1 MFIGREREFKRLEDF
16 LLDSDKRVFCLYGR
30 QGMGKSA
37 LLKGFLQEHRGI
49 YFPAYKTTEDQQLTL
64 LKKVLNIKNADSL
77 DEVLKEVSRIAGDDS
92 FAFVIDH
99 YGDFAKTGDEYAT
112 TLHRFLK
119 ENWSDNRIKLILCED
134 SYLTA
139 NKLMLSAGAI
149 WQDFEP
155 ETMEIKCMDFYES
168 ARFFDDATPEEK
180 IFYFGLTGGMP
191 CYLKQLK
198 DSIESSVENVFLRH
212 TSEMGILPE
221 KQIATELREMSY
233 YNRMLITLA
242 SGKTRVN
249 QISEDVK
256 KPKDVVVPYLKK
268 LMSIGIVQKE
278 NPITEKDNRKKT
290 RYSIVNESDIF
301 WYKFIAPNMDMYLC
315 GERQRLLK
323 EKIMPNVA
331 DYMRQVFIHV
341 CKDYMVRRAADP
353 DFPARLYEV
362 GNWWE
367 NDDEK
372 MTTAGFD
379 LVAIGEKKDAPA
391 MLFARCFYDDEPID
405 MATLK
410 SLIDLT
416 RHLKTSDNTYYVIF
430 SKSGFNA
437 SAQTA
442 ASAIKN
448 IILISM
454 KEVCEY
460 KSNNKM

>member
-1 MFIGREREFKRLEDF
+1 MFIGREREYRELETF
-16 LLDSDKRVFCLYGR
+16 LENSDKRVFCVYGR
-30 QGMGKSA
+30 QGIGKST
-37 LLKGFLQEHRGI
+37 LLKNFLKEHKGV
-49 YFPAYKTTEDQQLTL
+49 YFPAYKTTGDQQLSL
-64 LKKVLNIKNADSL
+64 LKKVLHIEKAGTLED
-77 DEVLKEVSRIAGDDS
+77 VLKALSDIAGAER
-92 FAFVIDH
+92 FALVIDH
-99 YGDFAKTGDEYAT
+99 YGDFAKTDEAYAP

-119 ENWSDNRIKLILCED
+119 EDWSDKNIKLILCED

-155 ETMEIKCMDFYES
+155 ETMEIGCMDFYES
-168 ARFFDDATPEEK
+168 ARFFEDATPEEK

-198 DSIESSVENVFLRH
+198 DGIEESVQNVFLRH

-315 GERQRLLK
+315 GERQKLLK
-323 EKIMPNVA
+323 EMIMPNVA

-341 CKDYMVRRAADP
+341 CKDYMVRRASDP
-353 DFPARLYEV
+353 DFPARLNEV

-379 LVAIGEKKDAPA
+379 LVAIGENRGAPA
-391 MLFARCFYDDEPID
+391 MLFARCFYDDDPID

-416 RHLKTSDNTYYVIF
+416 KHLKTSDNTYYVIF

-460 KSNNKM
+460 KKI

>member
-1 MFIGREREFKRLEDF
+1 MFIGRERELSVLEEF
-16 LLDSDKRVFCLYGR
+16 FNSSDKRVICLYGR
-30 QGMGKSA
+30 QGIGKSA
-37 LLKGFLQEHRGI
+37 LLKHFLKDHSGV
-49 YFPAYKTTEDQQLTL
+49 YFPAYKTTEDQQLDL
-64 LKKVLNIKNADSL
+64 LKKVLHMES
-77 DEVLKEVSRIAGDDS
+77 AGDLDDVFKKLGDS
-92 FAFVIDH
+92 IGDDRFALIIDH
-99 YGDFAKTGDEYAT
+99 YGDFAKTDDSYAV
-112 TLHRFLK
+112 TLHRFLN
-119 ENWSDNRIKLILCED
+119 EYWSDVNIKLILCED

-149 WQDFEP
+149 WQDFDP
-155 ETMEIKCMDFYES
+155 DTLEIKCMDFYES
-168 ARFFDDATPEEK
+168 AKFFPNASPDER

-198 DSIESSVENVFLRH
+198 EDPEQSVANVFLRH

-249 QISEDVK
+249 QISEDVN

-268 LMSIGIVQKE
+268 LMSIGIVRKE

-301 WYKFIAPNMDMYLC
+301 WYKFIAPNMDMYLT

-323 EKIMPNVA
+323 EKIMPNIS

-341 CKDYMVRRAADP
+341 CKDYMLKKSSDP
-353 DFPARLYEV
+353 GFPAKLYEV

-379 LVAIGEKKDAPA
+379 LVAVGESKDAPA

-416 RHLKTSDNTYYVIF
+416 KHLKTSENTYYVIF
-430 SKSGFNA
+430 SKSGFNS

-448 IILISM
+448 IMLISM

-460 KSNNKM
+460 GM

>member
-1 MFIGREREFKRLEDF
+1 MFIGRERELRQLEEF
-16 LLDSDKRVFCLYGR
+16 LENSDKRVFCLYGR
-30 QGMGKSA
+30 QGIGKSA
-37 LLKGFLQEHRGI
+37 LLKGFLKEHRGV
-49 YFPAYKTTEDQQLTL
+49 YFPAYKTTEDQQLL
-64 LKKVLNIKNADSL
+64 LLQNVLNIKKADSL
-77 DEVLKEVSRIAGDDS
+77 EAVLNEVTDIAGNER

-99 YGDFAKTGDEYAT
+99 YGDFAKTDESYAAI
-112 TLHRFLK
+112 LHSFLK
-119 ENWSDNRIKLILCED
+119 ERWYDNNIKLILCED

-155 ETMEIKCMDFYES
+155 EIMELKCMDFYDS
-168 ARFFDDATPEEK
+168 ARFFADATPEEK

-191 CYLKQLK
+191 CYLKQVR
-198 DSIESSVENVFLRH
+198 DDIEHSVENVFLRH

-221 KQIATELREMSY
+221 KQIASELREMSY
-233 YNRMLITLA
+233 YNRMLLTLA

-249 QISEDVK
+249 QIAEDVK

-315 GERQRLLK
+315 GDRQRLLS

-341 CKDYMVRRAADP
+341 CKDYMIKRAADP
-353 DFPARLYEV
+353 DFPARLHEV

-379 LVAIGEKKDAPA
+379 LVAIGENKGAPA
-391 MLFARCFYDDEPID
+391 MLFARCFYDEDPID
-405 MATLK
+405 IATLK

-460 KSNNKM
+460 K

>member
-1 MFIGREREFKRLEDF
+1 MFIGREKELSRLEEF
-16 LLDSDKRVFCLYGR
+16 LNDSDKKVFCIYGR
-30 QGMGKSA
+30 QGIGKTS
-37 LLKGFLQEHRGI
+37 LLKGFLENHRGV
-49 YFPAYKTTEDQQLTL
+49 YFPAYKTTEDQQLSL
-64 LKKVLNIKNADSL
+64 LKSALHIESADTL
-77 DEVLKEVSRIAGDDS
+77 TEALKSISVKAGEDR
-92 FAFVIDH
+92 FAFIIDH
-99 YGDFAKTGDEYAT
+99 YGDFAKTDDSYAP

-119 ENWSDNRIKLILCED
+119 EDWSDTNIKLILCED

-155 ETMEIKCMDFYES
+155 DTMEIRCMDFYES
-168 ARFFDDATPEEK
+168 ARFFPDATPEEK

-191 CYLKQLK
+191 CYLKQVRE
-198 DSIESSVENVFLRH
+198 DIPHSVENVFLRH

-221 KQIATELREMSY
+221 KQIASELREMSY
-233 YNRMLITLA
+233 YNRLLITLA

-249 QISEDVK
+249 QISEDIK

-290 RYSIVNESDIF
+290 RYSIINESDIF

-331 DYMRQVFIHV
+331 DYMRRVFIHV
-341 CKDYMVRRAADP
+341 CKDYMVKRAGDP

-379 LVAIGEKKDAPA
+379 LVAIGENRDAPA
-391 MLFARCFYDDEPID
+391 MLFARCFYNDEPID

-416 RHLKTSDNTYYVIF
+416 KHLKTSENTYYVIF

-442 ASAIKN
+442 AAAIKN
-448 IILISM
+448 ILLISM
-454 KEVCEY
+454 QEVCEY
-460 KSNNKM
+460 TV

>member
-1 MFIGREREFKRLEDF
+1 MFIGRERELLGLEEF
-16 LLDSDKRVFCLYGR
+16 LIDSEKRVLCIYGR
-30 QGMGKSA
+30 QGIGKSA
-37 LLKGFLQEHRGI
+37 LLKHFLKSHNGV
-49 YFPAYKTTEDQQLTL
+49 YYPAYKTTEDQQLLL
-64 LKKVLNIKNADSL
+64 LKSVLGVDRANSL
-77 DEVLKEVSRIAGDDS
+77 EDVLTKLGNSTGDGN
-92 FAFVIDH
+92 FAFIIDH
-99 YGDFAKTGDEYAT
+99 YGDFAKTDDSYAVI
-112 TLHRFLK
+112 LHAFMK
-119 ENWSDNRIKLILCED
+119 DKWAEKKIKLILCED

-139 NKLMLSAGAI
+139 NKIMLSAGAI

-155 ETMEIKCMDFYES
+155 DMMEIRCMDFYES
-168 ARFFDDATPEEK
+168 AMFFPDASPEEK
-180 IFYFGLTGGMP
+180 VFYFGLTGGMP
-191 CYLKQLK
+191 CYLRQVE
-198 DSIESSVENVFLRH
+198 DNPAHSVENVFLRH
-212 TSEMGILPE
+212 TSEMGVLPE
-221 KQIATELREMSY
+221 RLIATELREMSY
-233 YNRMLITLA
+233 YNRMLLTLA
-242 SGKTRVN
+242 TGKTRVN

-301 WYKFIAPNMDMYLC
+301 WYRFIAPHMDMYLT
-315 GERQRLLK
+315 GERKKLLE
-323 EKIMPNVA
+323 EKIMPNTE
-331 DYMRQVFIHV
+331 DYLRRVFIHV
-341 CKDYMVRRAADP
+341 CKDFLLKKSDDP
-353 DFPARLYEV
+353 DFPANLYEV

-379 LVAIGEKKDAPA
+379 LVALGERKDEPA
-391 MLFARCFYDDEPID
+391 MLFARCFYNDEPID

-416 RHLKTSDNTYYVIF
+416 KHLKTSDNTYYVIF

-448 IILISM
+448 ILLISLD
-454 KEVCEY
+454 EVCDIG
-460 KSNNKM
+460 NR

>member
-1 MFIGREREFKRLEDF
+1 MFIGRERELSSLEEF
-16 LLDSDKRVFCLYGR
+16 LNSSDNRVLCIYGR
-30 QGMGKSA
+30 QGIGKTS
-37 LLKGFLQEHRGI
+37 LLKHFLESHRGV
-49 YFPAYKTTEDQQLTL
+49 YFPAYKTTEDQQLVL
-64 LKKVLNIKNADSL
+64 LKNVLNISKVNSL
-77 DEVLKEVSRIAGDDS
+77 DEVFEELGRKAGDDE
-92 FAFVIDH
+92 FVFVIDH
-99 YGDFAKTGDEYAT
+99 YGDFAKTDPEYAQ
-112 TLHRFLK
+112 TLHRFM
-119 ENWSDNRIKLILCED
+119 NTGWRGNRIKLILCED

-139 NKLMLSAGAI
+139 GKLMLSAGAI
-149 WQDFEP
+149 WQDHEP
-155 ETMEIKCMDFYES
+155 VTMELTCMDFYES
-168 ARFFDDATPEEK
+168 AKFFPDARPEEK
-180 IFYFGLTGGMP
+180 IFYFGLTGGIP
-191 CYLKQLK
+191 CYLRL
-198 DSIESSVENVFLRH
+198 IEKSPEQSVENVFLRH

-221 KQIATELREMSY
+221 KLIATELREMSY
-233 YNRMLITLA
+233 YNRMLLTLA

-301 WYKFIAPNMDMYLC
+301 WYRFIAPHMDMYLC
-315 GERQRLLK
+315 GERERLLK
-323 EKIMPNVA
+323 EEIMPNIA
-331 DYMRQVFIHV
+331 GYMRQVFIHV
-341 CKDYMVRRAADP
+341 CKDYMKLQSDDP
-353 DFPARLYEV
+353 DFPARLFEV

-379 LVAIGEKKDAPA
+379 LVAIGERKDEPA
-391 MLFARCFYDDEPID
+391 MLFARCFYDDDPID

-416 RHLKTSDNTYYVIF
+416 KHLKTGDNTYYVIF

-448 IILISM
+448 ILLISLD
-454 KEVCEY
+454 EVC
-460 KSNNKM
+460 KKAVR